1 MKASVWIPLDIRH
14 DLVLLGGIAEYYRA
28 LSGETM
34 DIGKYVGGCLGDS
47 GGEGD
52 REMMSVCNCV

>member
-14 DLVLLGGIAEYYRA
+14 DVVLLGGIAEYYRG

-47 GGEGD
+47 GGEGE
-52 REMMSVCNCV
+52 R